1 MKNRDFKRLGDDTKK
16 IEKNAKLYHIGL
28 IVNMS
33 LLLIIIIFIVIV
45 FVFKLD
51 FFHKGKNKISAEN
64 NVSSNISI
72 NQGAIPFS
80 DFEIKIEGSKYF
92 ITGKSSGNAQKIVE
106 ANPDTVL
113 LGTYGNRLYF
123 YDNIA
128 ISFVSFE
135 NNDYK
140 REEWLRFRQYK
151 SANTSETGILN
162 LDKAYLKDDRIYFKY
177 TANIKNSSST
187 SGILSL
193 GLNDDSFEKSK
204 QLIPTVSGN
213 NWTMIKDKACIYYVT
228 DGKIL
233 NRYNIDQQKSDVV
246 MSDATSVSL
255 CDDKALYLKLSS
267 SYKESDNAMVH
278 AATYHLYRY
287 DLNTQESTLIF
298 ESSVANI
305 KNSSLDGFAQLYK
318 GDVYYKDNNSIVKYN
333 NGENQVVYSDE
344 SSNNYLDGFNIINDS
359 TIQLNMQGG
368 VKKYL
373 VNGSVVDNI

>member
-1 MKNRDFKRLGDDTKK
+1 MENRDLKKIDDDTKK
-16 IEKNAKLYHIGL
+16 IEKNAKLYRFGL

-33 LLLIIIIFIVIV
+33 LLMIFIILIIIA
-45 FVFKLD
+45 FVFNPD
-51 FFHKGKNKISAEN
+51 FYHKEKNKKSAEN
-64 NVSSNISI
+64 NVNSNISN

-80 DFEIKIEGSKYF
+80 DFEINIEGSKYF
-92 ITGKSSGNAQKIVE
+92 ITGKSSGNEQKIVE
-106 ANPDTVL
+106 VNPDTIL

-123 YDNIA
+123 YDNIT

-135 NNDYK
+135 NTDYK
-140 REEWLRFRQYK
+140 KEEWLRFRHYK
-151 SANTSETGILN
+151 SANTSELGILN
-162 LDKAYLKDDRIYFKY
+162 IDKAYLKDDIIYYKY
-177 TANIKNSSST
+177 AVNIKNSSST

-193 GLNDDSFEKSK
+193 GLNDDSFEQSK

-213 NWTMIKDKACIYYVT
+213 NWTMIKDNNCIYYVT

-233 NRYNIDQQKSDVV
+233 NRYSIDQQRSEVV
-246 MSDATSVSL
+246 ISDAASVTV
-255 CDDKALYLKLSS
+255 CEDKALFLKLSS

-278 AATYHLYRY
+278 AATYHLYTY

-298 ESSVANI
+298 ESSVANV

-333 NGENQVVYSDE
+333 NGEKQVIYSDE

>member
-1 MKNRDFKRLGDDTKK
+1 M
-16 IEKNAKLYHIGL
+16 
-28 IVNMS
+28 
-33 LLLIIIIFIVIV
+33 
-45 FVFKLD
+45 
-51 FFHKGKNKISAEN
+51 
-64 NVSSNISI
+64 
-72 NQGAIPFS
+72 
-80 DFEIKIEGSKYF
+80 
-92 ITGKSSGNAQKIVE
+92 
-106 ANPDTVL
+106 
-113 LGTYGNRLYF
+113 
-123 YDNIA
+123 
-128 ISFVSFE
+128 
-135 NNDYK
+135 
-140 REEWLRFRQYK
+140 
-151 SANTSETGILN
+151 N
-162 LDKAYLKDDRIYFKY
+162 LDKAYLKDDTIYFKY